1 MYLEVK
7 NIKLQVGIPKLDEAL
22 RGGLERGEITLIYG
36 EPGSGKTALMLQ
48 IALQAC
54 LQGFKA
60 LCIYSDGLFPYPRLE
75 IIMRKMG
82 LNESSVP
89 LQVIHINHFEDLKN
103 IVRQIELGNFKDY
116 YLIAFDTLTG
126 PYRSIPIERRQEVIA
141 HNKMLNQ
148 LMAIL
153 KNYAQLF
160 NAYLVLTSRLRSPSI
175 SGESTIDEP
184 IASNVLTYWSDNI
197 ISLSKLDLPYRRRI
211 VILKSHGMEA
221 NVEIKA
227 HIVDGMLEEVD

>member
-1 MYLEVK
+1 
-7 NIKLQVGIPKLDEAL
+7 VGIPKLDEAL
-22 RGGLERGEITLIYG
+22 KGGLEKGEITLIYG
-36 EPGSGKTALMLQ
+36 GPGSGKTALTLQ

-54 LQGFKA
+54 LQSLNA
-60 LCIYSDGLFPYPRLE
+60 LCVYTDGLFPYPRLQ
-75 IIMRKMG
+75 IITRKMS
-82 LNESSVP
+82 LNESSIP
-89 LQVIHINHFEDLKN
+89 LQVIHVNYFEDLKN

-116 YLIAFDTLTG
+116 HLIAFDTLTG

-160 NAYLVLTSRLRSPSI
+160 SAYLVLTSRLKSPSI

-197 ISLSKLDLPYRRRI
+197 ISLSKLDLPYRRKI
-211 VILKSHGMEA
+211 TILKSHGVEV

-227 HIVDGMLEEVD
+227 HIVDGMLEEVN